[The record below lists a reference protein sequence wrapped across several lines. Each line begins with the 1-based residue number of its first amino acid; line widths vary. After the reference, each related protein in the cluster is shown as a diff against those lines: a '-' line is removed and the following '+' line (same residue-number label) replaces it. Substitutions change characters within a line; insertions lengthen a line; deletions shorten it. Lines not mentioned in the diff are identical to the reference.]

1 MILTNNE
8 STDMIHRGQYQL
20 TYTMS
25 SGTAKLQISVD
36 DSAFQDVP
44 LSDKSASEVVL
55 ISLCSSKVKAVLT
68 GDAVL
73 SINRVAP

>member
-8 STDMIHRGQYQL
+8 STDIQHGQYQL

-25 SGTAKLQISVD
+25 SGTAKLQVSVD
-36 DSAFQDVP
+36 DSAFQDVVD
-44 LSDKSASEVVL
+44 SDKSATTAVQV
-55 ISLCSSKVKAVLT
+55 SLCTSKVKAVLT

-73 SINRVAP
+73 SINRVTP